1 MPYSSLW
8 PSTGRGHCVVL
19 LRKTLYFHSAI
30 HVSLHPARGGRG
42 GRFGS
47 SCRATA
53 IFSRYLFRQTFF
65 LHSTQVLL
73 EKSFCKVSLPN
84 SPCIHW
90 GYQGLRYLYPLFL
103 YRIFRDKSKT
113 EINMLIFESTLLKI
127 ILSRSYP
134 REIAQGFKLF
144 ISSKEYL
151 SNCKNIRSP
160 FPEVERQHPHPF

>member
-1 MPYSSLW
+1 MAQYWQRSLCCALEKDALLSQCHPCLSS
-8 PSTGRGHCVVL
+8 PCSRGERWAVWFFVPCDCYFL
-19 LRKTLYFHSAI
+19 TLSVQSF
-30 HVSLHPARGGRG
+30 
-42 GRFGS
+42 
-47 SCRATA
+47 
-53 IFSRYLFRQTFF
+53 FF

-151 SNCKNIRSP
+151 SNCKNIRSQ